1 LFLAQCDALV
11 LEMLMQMP
19 TVHSK
24 ARVSVNDLQ
33 LAIALL
39 PVTAVATVSELRL
52 RQELAKPTTDAV
64 LLL

>member
-1 LFLAQCDALV
+1 LFPAQCDALA

-19 TVHSK
+19 TAPSK
-24 ARVSVNDLQ
+24 ARESVNDLQ
-33 LAIALL
+33 LETVPLL
-39 PVTAVATVSELRL
+39 ETAVATVSELRL